1 MLSLNLPLEMEDHI
15 IQSAKEANIS
25 YNEFIQRA
33 IESFLHDQ
41 RIKNYKKDLELLK
54 QGKLKLLSSEEVF
67 GNVRKRLKNGNHI

>member
-33 IESFLHDQ
+33 LESFLHEQ

-67 GNVRKRLKNGNHI
+67 DSIDKMIDEL